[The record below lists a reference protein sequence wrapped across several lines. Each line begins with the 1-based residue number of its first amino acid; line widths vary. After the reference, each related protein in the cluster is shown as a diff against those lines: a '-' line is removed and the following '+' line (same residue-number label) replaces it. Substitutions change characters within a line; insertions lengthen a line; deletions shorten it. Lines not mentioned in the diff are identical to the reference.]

1 MIIILYDMKE
11 ELVVVL
17 NLAEEE
23 FRERNISS
31 DIFPTFLL
39 WEWSKDSF
47 YGKRIN
53 EIQDALDLDTR
64 GTIFQIICLTDSL
77 NMLEITK
84 LTKYSYGLV
93 RRYISQ
99 LEKLQ
104 LINVKK
110 GKSSFGKMEATIS
123 KHENIK
129 ILFLSE
135 LLKDEKK
142 TKELFKGLQENTA
155 RTENKFKEEFFKN
168 LNKIRKTSKN

>member
-1 MIIILYDMKE
+1 MKE

-39 WEWSKDSF
+39 WEWNKDSF

-64 GTIFQIICLTDSL
+64 GTIFQVICLTDSL
-77 NMLEITK
+77 NMLEIAK
-84 LTKYSYGLV
+84 LTEYSYGLV

-99 LEKLQ
+99 LEKLNLVQ
-104 LINVKK
+104 VKK
-110 GKSSFGKMEATIS
+110 GKSSFGKMEITVS

-142 TKELFKGLQENTA
+142 TKELFKGLQENTS